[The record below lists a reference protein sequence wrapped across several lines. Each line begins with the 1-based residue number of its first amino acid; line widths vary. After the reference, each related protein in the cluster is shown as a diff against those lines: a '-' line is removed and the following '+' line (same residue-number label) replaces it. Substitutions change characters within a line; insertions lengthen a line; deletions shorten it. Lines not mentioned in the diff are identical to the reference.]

1 VIGTAATGIVLA
13 VAFVFVERRA
23 PEPLLPLELFKNR
36 IVAVSCAA
44 GLVIGAL
51 LFAVTIYAP
60 VFMQDVL
67 GASATN
73 SGALLIP
80 LSAGWVV
87 SSVIVGQLVA
97 RTGRYKIW
105 PILGS
110 TLVLLGMVLMT
121 TIDPGTS
128 LATVSANLVL
138 VGIGMGVM
146 FQIYIIAAQ
155 NAVPVTQIGVVT
167 GQLNFYRSMGG
178 SFAVAGLGALLTSRL
193 GTELVDQ
200 LGRAGSRIDPNQVV
214 QSGSAQLPP
223 RLADGVQT
231 ALSNSLHSVFLVC
244 VPIAVVGLA
253 LAFALEEM
261 PLRKQ
266 MPGD

>member
-1 VIGTAATGIVLA
+1 
-13 VAFVFVERRA
+13 
-23 PEPLLPLELFKNR
+23 
-36 IVAVSCAA
+36 
-44 GLVIGAL
+44 
-51 LFAVTIYAP
+51 
-60 VFMQDVL
+60 
-67 GASATN
+67 
-73 SGALLIP
+73 
-80 LSAGWVV
+80 
-87 SSVIVGQLVA
+87 
-97 RTGRYKIW
+97 
-105 PILGS
+105 
-110 TLVLLGMVLMT
+110 
-121 TIDPGTS
+121 
-128 LATVSANLVL
+128 VL

-146 FQIYIIAAQ
+146 FQIYVIAAQ

-244 VPIAVVGLA
+244 VPIAVIGLA
-253 LAFALEEM
+253 LAFALEER

-266 MPGD
+266 MADD